1 MPPQQPRRKPPAA
14 DHSGPRI
21 DDHRPRPQRRSPRTA
36 ARPRGRQTPA
46 SRTQTRIRP
55 ESAQNRQNPHCPRR
69 RRSKNAT
76 GSVLSDF
83 SRGSGVYNLAIRS
96 ARQAP
101 PRQRERGIRYS
112 RQVKTPAEAYAGPGS
127 KPRPSEEEPPETDP
141 CRHHR
146 TAGSATTPTPRRRHA
161 PRTPGGPSRLDSSH
175 APGRPV
181 SPPCRRR
188 PDHRSA
194 RTPPGAS
201 RLVPHT
207 LGAALP
213 VLCAA
218 RRLAVEE
225 RTNRCANAATRS
237 RSISLAPRKK
247 KSEAPHTRQRR
258 PPLAVKCAELPQLPQ
273 RSTGRRNPTPQHP
286 RSAANRIAR
295 RRRASPPDQSRKFS
309 RWGRPGFRR
318 PAPPGRQAH
327 VYAPHNRS
335 PRPTAKARRTCQGLL
350 HYRTGGK
357 RAAARRKRF
366 KRFSPSRI
374 QATARPACVRRTSC
388 RRNQGEKRM
397 NPVMKVPC
405 QNRPP
410 LLPTGRWSGGRM
422 RRGGGAIA
430 STMRAKARA
439 RSAASRPRD
448 SPCTYMCVNICQYM
462 LQL

>member
-1 MPPQQPRRKPPAA
+1 MPRPQTVGCTAALSVLLVIIRNKKGLPPLRYSVFALRAQPGSGSEEAPGGAAFSWRTTGRPTPRRHNRQGASRRQPS
-14 DHSGPRI
+14 HSGPHTDAGATSNQASAHPHT

-83 SRGSGVYNLAIRS
+83 SRGSGVYNLAIHS
-96 ARQAP
+96 GWQATP
-101 PRQRERGIRYS
+101 SQRGRGIRYS

-146 TAGSATTPTPRRRHA
+146 TASSATTPTPRRHA

-175 APGRPV
+175 APGRHI

-225 RTNRCANAATRS
+225 RTNRRANAATRS
-237 RSISLAPRKK
+237 RSISGAPRKK
-247 KSEAPHTRQRR
+247 KAEAPHTRQR
-258 PPLAVKCAELPQLPQ
+258 PP
-273 RSTGRRNPTPQHP
+273 P
-286 RSAANRIAR
+286 R
-295 RRRASPPDQSRKFS
+295 
-309 RWGRPGFRR
+309 
-318 PAPPGRQAH
+318 
-327 VYAPHNRS
+327 
-335 PRPTAKARRTCQGLL
+335 
-350 HYRTGGK
+350 
-357 RAAARRKRF
+357 
-366 KRFSPSRI
+366 
-374 QATARPACVRRTSC
+374 C
-388 RRNQGEKRM
+388 RE
-397 NPVMKVPC
+397 
-405 QNRPP
+405 
-410 LLPTGRWSGGRM
+410 M
-422 RRGGGAIA
+422 R
-430 STMRAKARA
+430 
-439 RSAASRPRD
+439 
-448 SPCTYMCVNICQYM
+448 
-462 LQL
+462 